1 MHDNTLPETYALQ
14 IEIVQATK
22 NLSQAEQRKLFSL
35 VFLRSDMNDTQFIF
49 FYLGI
54 LLISS
59 LLF

>member
-49 FYLGI
+49 FFI
-54 LLISS
+54 
-59 LLF
+59 